1 MKKDENR
8 QKRTIKRTA
17 RVLAVLTGACL
28 VMLLGGCGK
37 KEKEPV
43 TVTLWHV
50 YGGQTESPLNDL
62 IDEFNGKDKNIRVE
76 VGSVTNTNIIHEGVL
91 AAANKEP
98 GASEL
103 PDMFVSYPKTV
114 TAMPD
119 PDVLVNYKDYFTDEE
134 LSAFIPA
141 FVEEG
146 TIAGKLAILPVAKST
161 EILFYNKTAF
171 DRFAEETGADLSEF
185 ETWDGLYRLAEVYE
199 DWCGG
204 TKPFFVHDYHFNYFQ
219 VGVESLGESFF
230 DEKGVCFGP
239 AFRRVWEPYA
249 RAALKGGVWLQGGY
263 ATEPLRTGD
272 SIVSVASSAS
282 VLYYSTTVTYADNTT
297 EEVEIKALPC
307 PVFED
312 GKKLVMQRG
321 AGICTVKS
329 TPEREEACMVFLKWL
344 TDPQKNVEFV
354 TQLGYMPVKQES
366 FDVYLPKAL
375 EGIQDP
381 MYRSLYEAFLKTQEE
396 YEFYTA
402 PQRPD
407 YLKLETDFE
416 HDIREDL
423 DMFRKRYLETIAED
437 PEPPVWKALDQFE
450 MTFSQ

>member
-1 MKKDENR
+1 MKRDVNR
-8 QKRTIKRTA
+8 QKRTIKRAA
-17 RVLAVLTGACL
+17 RVLAVLTGTCL

-62 IDEFNGKDKNIRVE
+62 IDEFNETVGKDKNIRVE

-146 TIAGKLAILPVAKST
+146 TIDGKLAILPVAKST

-199 DWCGG
+199 DWCEG

-230 DEKGVCFGP
+230 D
-239 AFRRVWEPYA
+239 
-249 RAALKGGVWLQGGY
+249 GVWLQGGY

-297 EEVEIKALPC
+297 EEVEIKVLPC

-321 AGICTVKS
+321 AGVCTVKS

-416 HDIREDL
+416 HDIRENL

>member
-8 QKRTIKRTA
+8 QKRTIKRTV

-62 IDEFNGKDKNIRVE
+62 IDEFNETVGKDKNIRVE

-161 EILFYNKTAF
+161 EILFYN
-171 DRFAEETGADLSEF
+171 
-185 ETWDGLYRLAEVYE
+185 
-199 DWCGG
+199 
-204 TKPFFVHDYHFNYFQ
+204 HFNYFQ

-416 HDIREDL
+416 HDIRENL
-423 DMFRKRYLETIAED
+423 DMFRKRYLETITED

>member
-62 IDEFNGKDKNIRVE
+62 IDEFNETVGKDKNIRVE

-171 DRFAEETGADLSEF
+171 DRFAEETGADPSEF
-185 ETWDGLYRLAEVYE
+185 ETWDGLYKLAEVYE

-230 DEKGVCFGP
+230 D
-239 AFRRVWEPYA
+239 
-249 RAALKGGVWLQGGY
+249 LHL
-263 ATEPLRTGD
+263 LRC
-272 SIVSVASSAS
+272 I
-282 VLYYSTTVTYADNTT
+282 
-297 EEVEIKALPC
+297 
-307 PVFED
+307 
-312 GKKLVMQRG
+312 
-321 AGICTVKS
+321 
-329 TPEREEACMVFLKWL
+329 
-344 TDPQKNVEFV
+344 
-354 TQLGYMPVKQES
+354 
-366 FDVYLPKAL
+366 
-375 EGIQDP
+375 
-381 MYRSLYEAFLKTQEE
+381 
-396 YEFYTA
+396 
-402 PQRPD
+402 
-407 YLKLETDFE
+407 
-416 HDIREDL
+416 IRISN
-423 DMFRKRYLETIAED
+423 RC
-437 PEPPVWKALDQFE
+437 
-450 MTFSQ
+450 

>member
-8 QKRTIKRTA
+8 QKRTIKRTV

-62 IDEFNGKDKNIRVE
+62 IDEFNETVGKDKNIRVE

-146 TIAGKLAILPVAKST
+146 TIDGKLAILPVAKST
-161 EILFYNKTAF
+161 EILFIIRPPLTVLQ
-171 DRFAEETGADLSEF
+171 RRPGQIL
-185 ETWDGLYRLAEVYE
+185 R
-199 DWCGG
+199 
-204 TKPFFVHDYHFNYFQ
+204 
-219 VGVESLGESFF
+219 SLRPGM
-230 DEKGVCFGP
+230 VCTS
-239 AFRRVWEPYA
+239 
-249 RAALKGGVWLQGGY
+249 LQRC
-263 ATEPLRTGD
+263 TRTGVGEL
-272 SIVSVASSAS
+272 SRFLSMTIILIISR
-282 VLYYSTTVTYADNTT
+282 
-297 EEVEIKALPC
+297 
-307 PVFED
+307 
-312 GKKLVMQRG
+312 LV
-321 AGICTVKS
+321 
-329 TPEREEACMVFLKWL
+329 
-344 TDPQKNVEFV
+344 
-354 TQLGYMPVKQES
+354 
-366 FDVYLPKAL
+366 
-375 EGIQDP
+375 
-381 MYRSLYEAFLKTQEE
+381 
-396 YEFYTA
+396 
-402 PQRPD
+402 
-407 YLKLETDFE
+407 
-416 HDIREDL
+416 
-423 DMFRKRYLETIAED
+423 
-437 PEPPVWKALDQFE
+437 
-450 MTFSQ
+450 

>member
-1 MKKDENR
+1 M
-8 QKRTIKRTA
+8 
-17 RVLAVLTGACL
+17 LTGACL

-62 IDEFNGKDKNIRVE
+62 IDEFNETVGKDKNIRVE

-171 DRFAEETGADLSEF
+171 DRFAEETGADPSEF
-185 ETWDGLYRLAEVYE
+185 ETWDGLYKLAEVYE
-199 DWCGG
+199 DWCGELSRFLSMTIILIISG
-204 TKPFFVHDYHFNYFQ
+204 WCRVSGR
-219 VGVESLGESFF
+219 VVF

-366 FDVYLPKAL
+366 FL
-375 EGIQDP
+375 
-381 MYRSLYEAFLKTQEE
+381 MC
-396 YEFYTA
+396 
-402 PQRPD
+402 
-407 YLKLETDFE
+407 
-416 HDIREDL
+416 
-423 DMFRKRYLETIAED
+423 
-437 PEPPVWKALDQFE
+437 
-450 MTFSQ
+450 TFKGT

>member
-1 MKKDENR
+1 MLFEEVWFLWYNIRNISIHIVIQGGRKRMGKDLNRRKKMV
-8 QKRTIKRTA
+8 KRAAGIC
-17 RVLAVLTGACL
+17 AVLTGACL
-28 VMLLGGCGK
+28 AILLGGCGK

-62 IDEFNGKDKNIRVE
+62 IDEFNETVGKDKNIRVE

-91 AAANKEP
+91 AAANQEP

-119 PDVLVNYKDYFTDEE
+119 PDILVDYKDYFTEEE

-141 FVEEG
+141 FIGEG
-146 TIAGKLAILPVAKST
+146 TIDGKLAILPVAKST

-171 DRFAEETGADLSEF
+171 DRFAEETGADCSAF
-185 ETWDGLYRLAEVYE
+185 ETWDNLYKLAEQYE

-204 TKPFFVHDYHFNYFQ
+204 SRPFFVHDYHFNYFQ
-219 VGVESLGESFF
+219 VGVESLGEPFF
-230 DEKGVCFGP
+230 DDNGVLFGS

-282 VLYYSTTVTYADNTT
+282 VLYYATTVTYADNTT

-307 PVFED
+307 PGYAAGRRD
-312 GKKLVMQRG
+312 LHSKIYAG
-321 AGICTVKS
+321 AGT
-329 TPEREEACMVFLKWL
+329 
-344 TDPQKNVEFV
+344 
-354 TQLGYMPVKQES
+354 G
-366 FDVYLPKAL
+366 
-375 EGIQDP
+375 
-381 MYRSLYEAFLKTQEE
+381 MY
-396 YEFYTA
+396 
-402 PQRPD
+402 
-407 YLKLETDFE
+407 
-416 HDIREDL
+416 DL
-423 DMFRKRYLETIAED
+423 
-437 PEPPVWKALDQFE
+437 FE
-450 MTFSQ
+450 MADGSAEKRRICDPAWLYACETGVL

>member
-62 IDEFNGKDKNIRVE
+62 IDEFNETVGKDKNIRVE

-171 DRFAEETGADLSEF
+171 DRFAEETGADPSEF
-185 ETWDGLYRLAEVYE
+185 ETWDGLYKLAEVYAVSY
-199 DWCGG
+199 
-204 TKPFFVHDYHFNYFQ
+204 THLTLPTT
-219 VGVESLGESFF
+219 
-230 DEKGVCFGP
+230 
-239 AFRRVWEPYA
+239 PY
-249 RAALKGGVWLQGGY
+249 V
-263 ATEPLRTGD
+263 
-272 SIVSVASSAS
+272 
-282 VLYYSTTVTYADNTT
+282 
-297 EEVEIKALPC
+297 
-307 PVFED
+307 
-312 GKKLVMQRG
+312 
-321 AGICTVKS
+321 
-329 TPEREEACMVFLKWL
+329 
-344 TDPQKNVEFV
+344 
-354 TQLGYMPVKQES
+354 
-366 FDVYLPKAL
+366 
-375 EGIQDP
+375 
-381 MYRSLYEAFLKTQEE
+381 
-396 YEFYTA
+396 
-402 PQRPD
+402 
-407 YLKLETDFE
+407 
-416 HDIREDL
+416 
-423 DMFRKRYLETIAED
+423 
-437 PEPPVWKALDQFE
+437 
-450 MTFSQ
+450 